1 MQNAP
6 VPPQPAHLPDLL
18 DRYDGV
24 LLDAYGVLKDMRG
37 ALPGAAALIARLIAE
52 DRPYAV
58 VTNDASR
65 SPATIAR
72 VLGGIGLPVP
82 ADRILCSGQ
91 LIAPYLREA
100 GLVGARCLVLGTSDS
115 ADFVRDGGGVVVDLD
130 APGPVDAIV
139 AADDDGFPF
148 LAGVETAVS
157 IAVRGLDAGRPPAL
171 ILPNPDLVYPRGGG
185 DLGLTAGTIALIIE
199 AVLARRTPDPPR
211 FVHLGKPERRLFDL
225 GRARL
230 GVDRVLMVGDQ
241 LETDVAG
248 AHAAGLDVA
257 LVEGVS
263 RWTGHGPAP
272 TWLLTS
278 LA

>member
-1 MQNAP
+1 
-6 VPPQPAHLPDLL
+6 VPPQPARLADLL

-24 LLDAYGVLKDMRG
+24 LLDAYGVLKDVRG
-37 ALPGAAALIARLIAE
+37 ALPGAVELIARLAAE
-52 DRPYAV
+52 GRPYAV

-72 VLGGIGLPVP
+72 VLAGIGLPVP

-91 LIAPYLREA
+91 LLAPYLREA
-100 GLVGARCLVLGTSDS
+100 GLAGARCLVLGTADS
-115 ADFVRDGGGVVVDLD
+115 IDFVRAGGGVVVDLD
-130 APGPVDAIV
+130 APGQVDAII

-185 DLGLTAGTIALIIE
+185 ELGLTAGTIALIIE
-199 AVLARRTPDPPR
+199 AVLARRTPEPPR
-211 FVHLGKPERRLFDL
+211 FVHLGKPERGLFDL
-225 GRARL
+225 ARARL
-230 GVDRVLMVGDQ
+230 GLDRLLMVGDQ

-248 AHAAGLDVA
+248 ARAAGLDAA

-263 RWTGHGPAP
+263 RWTGHGPEP
-272 TWLLTS
+272 TWLLSS